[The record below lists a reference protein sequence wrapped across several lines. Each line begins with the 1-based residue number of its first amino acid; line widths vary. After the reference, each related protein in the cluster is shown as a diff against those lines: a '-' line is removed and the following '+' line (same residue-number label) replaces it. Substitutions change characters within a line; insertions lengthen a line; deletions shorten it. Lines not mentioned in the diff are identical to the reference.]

1 MVMAGTCRPGV
12 ATFQATANGRLAHA
26 GFGLSALDRT
36 KRVLGERVLGMD
48 GVSVMRSPLEPE
60 DGPGRHPSDEGT
72 DNDTATVG
80 APFAKIWVDDATTA
94 DDQQD
99 GDVFRMQPF
108 PTVQKG
114 GARTTCYGTCF
125 TVCALVFCGATLGGA
140 GDVGGLRFR
149 RLGRA
154 SACGTFQP
162 NHNQN
167 RNSCWN
173 SYSFF
178 RLLASR
184 VSKLSG
190 RSYRCFQIHSR
201 RSR

>member
-1 MVMAGTCRPGV
+1 M
-12 ATFQATANGRLAHA
+12 
-26 GFGLSALDRT
+26 
-36 KRVLGERVLGMD
+36 RVLDCPHSTEQSAFLENAHLEWMACLSCGARWSRRTGPD
-48 GVSVMRSPLEPE
+48 DIQVMRGLTMTQPQSVLPLPRS
-60 DGPGRHPSDEGT
+60 GL
-72 DNDTATVG
+72 TVRPQLMTNKTETFFG
-80 APFAKIWVDDATTA
+80 
-94 DDQQD
+94 
-99 GDVFRMQPF
+99 MQPF

-125 TVCALVFCGATLGGA
+125 TVSALVFCGATLGGA

-149 RLGRA
+149 RLGRELA

-173 SYSFF
+173 SCSFC

-190 RSYRCFQIHSR
+190 RSYRCVQMHSTG
-201 RSR
+201 